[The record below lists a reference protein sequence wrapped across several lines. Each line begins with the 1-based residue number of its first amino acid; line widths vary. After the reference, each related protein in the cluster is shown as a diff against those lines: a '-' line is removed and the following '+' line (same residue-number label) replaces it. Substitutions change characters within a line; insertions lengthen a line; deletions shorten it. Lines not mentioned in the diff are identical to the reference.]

1 MLGEGT
7 LLTIEVIEQYTSSS
21 QAAKAIVRGPF
32 PPAIL
37 DRSSIAGASKATLL
51 RTCFRLG
58 EALNTGSQAVRTNSN
73 VVLEL
78 YARVTSSWR
87 EPPPG
92 RKQHFVFADL
102 YHDKPPHLEGTFE
115 LYNQATLWDLDS
127 QAFLGASTSGTLC
140 RAIVRMKRN
149 PEQKWRLEILSI
161 WEATWEDVAFAAGIC
176 GSRGSS
182 DSND

>member
-1 MLGEGT
+1 MLSSGIPLT
-7 LLTIEVIEQYTSSS
+7 LEVIEQHSSSS
-21 QAAKAIVRGPF
+21 QATKAIVRPPF
-32 PPAIL
+32 PRAIL
-37 DRSSIAGASKATLL
+37 DRSSIAGASNATLL

-58 EALNTGSQAVRTNSN
+58 EALNAGSQAVRSNSN

-87 EPPPG
+87 DPPPG
-92 RKQHFVFADL
+92 RKQHFVFADI

-127 QAFLGASTSGTLC
+127 QAFLGASASGTLC

-149 PEQKWRLEILSI
+149 PQQKWRLEILSI
-161 WEATWEDVAFAAGIC
+161 WEATWEDVEFAAGIC
-176 GSRGSS
+176 ESRDPSESS
-182 DSND
+182 D